1 MLKENAMRQEI
12 EYLKELEKNGGPTE
26 NQYEELGNLY
36 KSVNIRRRQGMIS
49 KEDMISLWETVPDVN
64 CTTDTMQGYV
74 RLKPRGYD
82 GDFVII
88 ERIYSGWL
96 SPKEHLVNWDRFFHV
111 QAAPRAVINRKDYC
125 INILRS
131 LNAQDSHRDVLNI
144 GCGPIQDIVEF
155 LSEGKSKVFFECVD
169 YDKGAIEYSF
179 NKAQKMGLLSNIE
192 FHRDNAFKFKP
203 SKQYDLIWSAGLFD
217 YLNEDIFKMLLSKLL
232 VFVKP
237 GGELAI
243 GNFSLNNSSRDYME
257 CGEWFLHHRSPDDL
271 IKIATDCGVPREKV
285 FVQSEPLGVNLF
297 LHISC

>member
-1 MLKENAMRQEI
+1 MRQEI
-12 EYLKELEKNGGPTE
+12 EYLKILEKNGGPTE
-26 NQYEELGNLY
+26 SQYEELKEFY
-36 KSVNIRRRQGMIS
+36 TSVNRKRKQGIMT
-49 KEDMISLWETVPDVN
+49 DDDVLALWQSVPEVL
-64 CTTDTMQGYV
+64 CTTDTLQGYV
-74 RLKPRGYD
+74 VLKPRGYD

-96 SPKEHLVNWDRFFHV
+96 SPREHLVNWDRFFHV

-131 LNAQDSHRDVLNI
+131 LNDQDIHRDVLNI

-155 LSEGKSKVFFECVD
+155 LSAGKSKVFFECVD

-179 NKAQKMGLLSNIE
+179 NKAQKMGLLSHIE

-217 YLNEDIFKMLLSKLL
+217 YLNEDTFKMLLSKLL

-237 GGELAI
+237 GGQLVV
-243 GNFSLNNSSRDYME
+243 GNFSLNNPCRDWME
-257 CGEWFLHHRSPDDL
+257 CGRWFLHHRSPDDL
-271 IKIATDCGVPREKV
+271 IKIATDCGVPGERV
-285 FVQSEPLGVNLF
+285 VVQSEPLGVNLF
-297 LHISC
+297 LHISR